1 MIRAEVPRKPSN
13 FVVSLRRS
21 IPRGPFRPQSEGP
34 SVRNGGVAVLEWGM
48 STSMMAACRAVRD
61 AVRPGVE
68 APGRGRVRPVYALQE
83 RESEGESETTAR
95 WSETAS
101 LVRRAQVGDRDA
113 FGRLAVQ
120 FEPTVYAVA
129 LRRLGN
135 TSEAQELTQEVF
147 LHVLRRL
154 DQLREPERFAGWL
167 RQVAA
172 RMAINR
178 ATRRIAPQ
186 SVETAVLEGAGEDRD
201 EEPLSSLI
209 ARERA
214 ERLWDAL
221 GRLKSLDRETLVAF
235 YIRGASLIEMADDL
249 EVPLGTVKRRL
260 HTARKR
266 LKIELE
272 SSVADAGEWY
282 AGGSEPFDP
291 DAEPDS
297 AFDSDS
303 DEFGSAELVGA
314 GSGSGRS
321 SRW

>member
-1 MIRAEVPRKPSN
+1 
-13 FVVSLRRS
+13 
-21 IPRGPFRPQSEGP
+21 
-34 SVRNGGVAVLEWGM
+34 
-48 STSMMAACRAVRD
+48 
-61 AVRPGVE
+61 
-68 APGRGRVRPVYALQE
+68 VYALQE
-83 RESEGESETTAR
+83 RESESESETAAR
-95 WSETAS
+95 WSETAA

-135 TSEAQELTQEVF
+135 TNEAQELTQEVF

-186 SVETAVLEGAGEDRD
+186 SVETAVLEGASEDRD

-282 AGGSEPFDP
+282 AGGTEPYDP
-291 DAEPDS
+291 DDDSVS

-303 DEFGSAELVGA
+303 DEFDSAELVGA
-314 GSGSGRS
+314 GSGPGRS